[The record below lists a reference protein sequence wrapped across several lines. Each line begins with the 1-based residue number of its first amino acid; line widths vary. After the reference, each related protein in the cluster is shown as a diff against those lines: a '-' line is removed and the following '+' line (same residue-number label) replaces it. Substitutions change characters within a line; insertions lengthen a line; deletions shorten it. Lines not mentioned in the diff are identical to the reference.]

1 MWKDLHAAET
11 ARREEADEDNRKLRE
26 EIHRLRS
33 EIATSTT
40 NNHISNV
47 YHVTKRQQASS
58 RPRSRSS
65 NGTEDRLSVTN
76 AASSTLVEQLRHE
89 NAELRREVGAQT
101 SMLTSRNRE
110 KERLYQEIEDL
121 KLGQRR
127 G

>member
-47 YHVTKRQQASS
+47 YHVTKRQASS

-65 NGTEDRLSVTN
+65 NGTEDRLSATN
-76 AASSTLVEQLRHE
+76 AASSTLVDQLRHE

-110 KERLYQEIEDL
+110 KERL
-121 KLGQRR
+121 
-127 G
+127 